1 MLKITE
7 LERDAQILTPT
18 EFKAKYGKDFPTY
31 TLNILRFPSFQSPLV
46 LPIDIRTERKQAL
59 QDWLDKNK
67 DSELLHQMEINQ
79 TQRLIDYLDVV
90 KTPHAEAFEQA
101 KLKHDFKHFW
111 AQYDQRRDK
120 SFTNTF
126 PKQIVD
132 WYNTL

>member
-1 MLKITE
+1 ML
-7 LERDAQILTPT
+7 DV
-18 EFKAKYGKDFPTY
+18 KAKYGKDFPTF

-46 LPIDIRTERKQAL
+46 LPEEIRTERKEAL
-59 QDWLDKNK
+59 QLWLDRNG

-90 KTPHAEAFEQA
+90 KTPHREAFEQA

-111 AQYDQRRDK
+111 AQYDERRGK
-120 SFTNTF
+120 SFVDTF
-126 PKQIVD
+126 PKQLTD